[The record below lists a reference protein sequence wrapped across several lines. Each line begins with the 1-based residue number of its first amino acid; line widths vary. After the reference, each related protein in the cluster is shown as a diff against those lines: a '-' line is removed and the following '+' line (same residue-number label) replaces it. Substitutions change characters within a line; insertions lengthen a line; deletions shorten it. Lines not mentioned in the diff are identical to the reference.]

1 MSKHFNLMGFKFDEN
16 KQYIFESKIAQSVL
30 TAEFY
35 AKDSVRVSVYNK
47 NERKDIKS
55 KVVGVD
61 ALMMC
66 VNYYSFK
73 LVKELEV
80 SEIEQCVY
88 NKKTLEEL
96 K

>member
-16 KQYIFESKIAQSVL
+16 KQYIFESKIAQSVMI
-30 TAEFY
+30 AEFY
-35 AKDSVRVSVYNK
+35 SKDEVRVSVYNK

-73 LVKELEV
+73 LVKELELT
-80 SEIEQCVY
+80 EIEQKVFS
-88 NKKTLEEL
+88 KKTLEGL